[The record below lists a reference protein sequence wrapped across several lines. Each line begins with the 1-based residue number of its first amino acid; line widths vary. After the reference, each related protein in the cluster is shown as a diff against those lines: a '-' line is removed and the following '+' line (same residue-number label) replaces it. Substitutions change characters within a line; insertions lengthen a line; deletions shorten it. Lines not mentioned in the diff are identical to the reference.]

1 MTGTYVFT
9 VMHETFLS
17 YVDGGSKD
25 FRKRNRKKKKQ
36 RDTGKQTLVKN
47 GSPSQTHTSL
57 FMAQGVTFSQRCHQP
72 WNFPAIFCQEMLS
85 CRDKREVGA
94 GAEGQGAREEEVDWL
109 HRKCREQRHEG
120 CLFVLCTFFLFFCVN
135 ASCLLPALISRCLT
149 GSLLAVMCWHRGAPT
164 GSGQRLIPLFSEH
177 RGSSLQGTPQVG
189 RAAGTDGDR
198 RGFNSAGFGRSIS
211 LSDPVGNCW
220 SVQRGTSCMF
230 PPLEKM
236 CLSDVLVFSQHG
248 NHF

>member
-1 MTGTYVFT
+1 MWTEGPKISEK
-9 VMHETFLS
+9 ETE
-17 YVDGGSKD
+17 
-25 FRKRNRKKKKQ
+25 KKKKQ

-94 GAEGQGAREEEVDWL
+94 GAEGHGGRERRSWL
-109 HRKCREQRHEG
+109 ITQKVQRAQTWRLLVCVVH
-120 CLFVLCTFFLFFCVN
+120 FFLFFCVN